1 MTTVYDFK
9 ERTQGGQELDLQQ
22 FTGDVMVIVNT
33 ASKCGLA
40 PQLTELQA
48 LYDQYQDEGF
58 TIIGCPSNQFKQE
71 LDDASEIGAFCQKNY
86 GVTFPMTEMMAVN
99 GDETAPLFDYLK
111 TESGHGRIKWNY
123 TKFLVGRD
131 GQLIARYAPTT
142 APSKMVKDIERAL
155 AATK

>member
-1 MTTVYDFK
+1 
-9 ERTQGGQELDLQQ
+9 
-22 FTGDVMVIVNT
+22 
-33 ASKCGLA
+33 
-40 PQLTELQA
+40 
-48 LYDQYQDEGF
+48 
-58 TIIGCPSNQFKQE
+58 
-71 LDDASEIGAFCQKNY
+71 
-86 GVTFPMTEMMAVN
+86 MTEMMAVN

>member
-22 FTGDVMVIVNT
+22 FAGDVMVIVNT

-40 PQLTELQA
+40 PQLTERQA

-86 GVTFPMTEMMAVN
+86 GVTFPMTEMIAVN

-111 TESGHGRIKWNY
+111 AESVHGCLQWTY
-123 TKFLVGRD
+123 TKFLVGRE
-131 GQLIARYAPTT
+131 GKLIARYAPTT
-142 APSKMVKDIERAL
+142 GPSKMAKVIERPHVS
-155 AATK
+155 TN

>member
-1 MTTVYDFK
+1 MMLLK
-9 ERTQGGQELDLQQ
+9 
-22 FTGDVMVIVNT
+22 
-33 ASKCGLA
+33 LA
-40 PQLTELQA
+40 HFA
-48 LYDQYQDEGF
+48 
-58 TIIGCPSNQFKQE
+58 
-71 LDDASEIGAFCQKNY
+71 KNY

>member
-22 FTGDVMVIVNT
+22 FAGDVMVIVNT

-58 TIIGCPSNQFKQE
+58 TSIGCPFGWARWPTHRTLCADDSAKQ
-71 LDDASEIGAFCQKNY
+71 
-86 GVTFPMTEMMAVN
+86 
-99 GDETAPLFDYLK
+99 
-111 TESGHGRIKWNY
+111 
-123 TKFLVGRD
+123 D
-131 GQLIARYAPTT
+131 G
-142 APSKMVKDIERAL
+142 
-155 AATK
+155 